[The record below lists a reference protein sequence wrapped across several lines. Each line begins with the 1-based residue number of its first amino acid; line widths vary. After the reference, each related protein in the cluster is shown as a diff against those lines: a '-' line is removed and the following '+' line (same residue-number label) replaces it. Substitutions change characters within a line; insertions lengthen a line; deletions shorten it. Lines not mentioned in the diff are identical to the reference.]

1 MNEMLSY
8 CGLVCNTCPIYL
20 ATCAPNKDEQA
31 RSRAEVFR
39 ICTEQYGM
47 KITPADITDCDGC
60 RTEGGRLFSACI
72 ECGIRACAREKKL
85 ENCAHCGDYPCSGLV
100 TFFSPIQLQKY
111 DWTIFEKA
119 YKNRSIPATNLRNAK
134 GCVRGQFLLSR
145 YCSIPLAPWTRM
157 E

>member
-20 ATCAPNKDEQA
+20 ATYAPNKDEQA

-72 ECGIRACAREKKL
+72 KCGIRACAREKKL
-85 ENCAHCGDYPCSGLV
+85 ENCAHCGDYPCSGLE
-100 TFFSPIQLQKY
+100 TFFSSDPSAKIRLDGIRK
-111 DWTIFEKA
+111 
-119 YKNRSIPATNLRNAK
+119 SIHDS
-134 GCVRGQFLLSR
+134 LSPPDQ
-145 YCSIPLAPWTRM
+145 S
-157 E
+157 